1 MSRPQ
6 PGCCRRRAAVADNDS
21 TPSKGYTSRAE
32 RSAGFTK
39 TRMCKFFLEGK
50 CTRGKKCTF
59 AHGEDEK
66 HAQCQPLCM
75 KLCKTLIATGR
86 CKNENC
92 KYAHSKE
99 DIAAA
104 KLQFGL
110 MNNQDL
116 NVGSTS
122 GCVEQIVPPTGGNVN
137 AQTNVRWFG
146 FLCNMRW
153 VCPLRASHR
162 AVVAPP
168 GVLEPVTNSA
178 AISFPAMQTA
188 SSEVS
193 AVDHAETNSLSD
205 PLEPAFQVVVKN
217 TFIDVVETSPK
228 SSSRSR
234 SEPPQFMSRE
244 VERRPRSLSAI
255 EDMSESSVDTQLQS
269 VHLAEAI
276 PTPAV
281 VMAEPLRVQLA
292 TPRNAGLPMMGAQQ
306 SDQEGSIKGSIKG
319 SLEDIKF
326 RAKEANSLADE
337 DNDSSGSPT
346 LPVLLR
352 NSAHRSPSVM
362 CDVSTNHANVPM
374 TKREE
379 EILSFSGV
387 WALARLEVRNT
398 FIEVCQS
405 PPKPEALRTVRS
417 AEGRLD
423 QLAGEGEETHQ
434 LLS

>member
-1 MSRPQ
+1 MMSRPQ
-6 PGCCRRRAAVADNDS
+6 PGCCRRRAAVADIDS
-21 TPSKGYTSRAE
+21 IPSKGYTSRAE

-59 AHGEDEK
+59 AHGEEEK

-116 NVGSTS
+116 NVGSAMATS
-122 GCVEQIVPPTGGNVN
+122 GCAEQIVQPKRGNVN

-153 VCPLRASHR
+153 VCPLRSSHR

-168 GVLEPVTNSA
+168 GVLEPVTNST
-178 AISFPAMQTA
+178 AISYPAMQTA
-188 SSEVS
+188 SSEVP
-193 AVDHAETNSLSD
+193 AVDQAETNSLSD

-234 SEPPQFMSRE
+234 SEPPQFMNRE
-244 VERRPRSLSAI
+244 VERRPRSRSAI
-255 EDMSESSVDTQLQS
+255 EDVSESPVDQQLQS
-269 VHLAEAI
+269 VSLAEAI
-276 PTPAV
+276 PTPAA
-281 VMAEPLRVQLA
+281 VMAEPLKVQLA
-292 TPRNAGLPMMGAQQ
+292 TPRCAGLPMRGAQQ
-306 SDQEGSIKGSIKG
+306 SDQEGSIEG

-326 RAKEANSLADE
+326 CAKAANSFADE
-337 DNDSSGSPT
+337 DNESSGS
-346 LPVLLR
+346 VLLLSD
-352 NSAHRSPSVM
+352 SAQRSPSGM
-362 CDVSTNHANVPM
+362 CDVSTNHANVSS

-379 EILSFSGV
+379 EILSFSGT
-387 WALARLEVRNT
+387 WALPRLEVRNT

-423 QLAGEGEETHQ
+423 QLAGEGEAIHQ

>member
-1 MSRPQ
+1 
-6 PGCCRRRAAVADNDS
+6 
-21 TPSKGYTSRAE
+21 
-32 RSAGFTK
+32 
-39 TRMCKFFLEGK
+39 
-50 CTRGKKCTF
+50 
-59 AHGEDEK
+59 
-66 HAQCQPLCM
+66 M

-116 NVGSTS
+116 NVGSAMATS
-122 GCVEQIVPPTGGNVN
+122 GCAEQIVPPTGGNVN

-153 VCPLRASHR
+153 VCPLRASHK

-244 VERRPRSLSAI
+244 VETRPRSRSAI
-255 EDMSESSVDTQLQS
+255 EDVSESPVDTQLQT

-276 PTPAV
+276 PTAAA
-281 VMAEPLRVQLA
+281 VMAEPLKAQLA
-292 TPRNAGLPMMGAQQ
+292 TPRNAGLPRMSAQQ
-306 SDQEGSIKGSIKG
+306 SDQKGSIKG
-319 SLEDIKF
+319 SLEDINF
-326 RAKEANSLADE
+326 RAEAANSLVDE

-352 NSAHRSPSVM
+352 NSAHRSPRGM
-362 CDVSTNHANVPM
+362 CDVSTNHANVPL
-374 TKREE
+374 TRREE

-387 WALARLEVRNT
+387 WALPRLEVRNT
-398 FIEVCQS
+398 FIEVCQN

-423 QLAGEGEETHQ
+423 QLAGNGEATHQ